1 MPSPKLEIVR
11 VAALSDNYTF
21 LLHAPD
27 SGETAVVDTPEVA
40 PIVAALDARGWRL
53 THILNTHHHPDHV
66 GGNLTLKKA
75 TGCTVVGPSVDRDR
89 IPGLDVGVAEGD
101 SVSLGAFTA
110 QVWDTPAH
118 TRGHISFYF
127 ADQHAIFVGDTLFSV
142 GCGRLFEGTAAQ
154 MWTAMQRYRKLP
166 APTQV
171 FCAHEYTASNIRFA
185 RHLDPDN
192 AALEVLEQQ
201 VADKR
206 ASGVATVPTTIG
218 VERTTNPFMR
228 ADEPGLARAVGLEG
242 APPADVLGAI
252 RSAKNRFRG

>member
-21 LLHAPD
+21 LLYAPGT
-27 SGETAVVDTPEVA
+27 GETAVVDTPEVA
-40 PIVAALDARGWRL
+40 PILAALDARGWQL
-53 THILNTHHHPDHV
+53 THIFNTHHHPDHV
-66 GGNLTLKKA
+66 GGNLALKAA
-75 TGCTVVGPSVDRDR
+75 TGCTVVGPAADRER

-127 ADQHAIFVGDTLFSV
+127 AEQHAIFVGDTLFSV

-154 MWTAMQRYRKLP
+154 MWSAMQRYRRLP
-166 APTQV
+166 DLTQV

-185 RHLDPDN
+185 RQIDPHN
-192 AALEVLEQQ
+192 AALEALEQQ

-206 ASGVATVPTTIG
+206 AAGVATVPTTVG
-218 VERTTNPFMR
+218 VERATNPFMR
-228 ADEPGLARAVGLEG
+228 ADEPVLARSVGLEG
-242 APPADVLGAI
+242 AGPAEVLGAI